1 MDKTILITRPKG
13 DEYGLAE
20 MLQVR
25 NYRAIHEPLMD
36 ILLRH
41 NERYALHRAL
51 MDDPDAILV
60 TSRHA
65 VQALSILTEIR
76 DLFLICVGEATAK
89 AAFSA
94 GFTRVSTAG
103 GNAKLMIEQVLA
115 SYDEDSRFIYASG
128 EDVRT
133 DLAAELGAAG
143 MRVERIVVYETIAAQ
158 QLSDTLV
165 EQLKRGQVDGVTFLS
180 QRTAEIFMKLID
192 RHGISNCI
200 EGLRAFCMSET
211 VADSLALRPW
221 MAIHVAHEPTL
232 ASLTNSIDNV
242 FLANG

>member
-13 DEYGLAE
+13 DEYGFAE

-36 ILLRH
+36 IMLRH
-41 NERYALHRAL
+41 NERYAIHHAI

-76 DLFLICVGEATAK
+76 DLFLICVGEATAR
-89 AAFSA
+89 AALSA
-94 GFTRVSTAG
+94 GFTRVSAAG
-103 GNAKLMIEQVLA
+103 GNAKLMVEQVLE
-115 SYDEDSRFIYASG
+115 SYDEGSRFIYASG

-133 DLAAELGAAG
+133 DLAAELGEEG
-143 MRVERIVVYETIAAQ
+143 MKVERIVVYETVAAQ
-158 QLSDTLV
+158 RLSDTLV
-165 EQLKRGQVDGVTFLS
+165 EQLRRRQVDAVTFLS
-180 QRTAEIFMKLID
+180 QRTAEIFMTLVD

-211 VADSLALRPW
+211 VADSLTLRPW
-221 MAIHVAHEPTL
+221 LAIHVAHEPTL
-232 ASLTNSIDNV
+232 ASLANSIDNV